1 MTQTAEKLLSE
12 ALALNEAE
20 RAELAARLL
29 ETLDPSTDA
38 DYVAAW
44 ESELQERI
52 RQLDSGEE
60 RTIPWTEARR
70 TIREGGIADEAR

>member
-29 ETLDPSTDA
+29 ETLDPSTDI

-52 RQLDSGEE
+52 RQLDSGEV
-60 RTIPWTEARR
+60 RAIPWTEARR
-70 TIREGGIADEAR
+70 MIREGGGDR

>member
-1 MTQTAEKLLSE
+1 MTQIAEKLLSE
-12 ALALNEAE
+12 ALSLNDAE

-29 ETLDPSTDA
+29 ETLDSSTDT

-52 RQLDSGEE
+52 RQLDSGEV
-60 RTIPWTEARR
+60 RAIPWTEARR
-70 TIREGGIADEAR
+70 TIREGGDR